1 MTTITIWLRH
11 IQVRDIMCAT
21 ILFLVRKSQLR
32 DLTLNASHNDS
43 QFKLKQLHA
52 ENGQLLNCVI
62 RWLQQRMW
70 YTIADTGTW
79 DPIASVPGDQSI
91 TGTQCMI
98 VMLHAFRYVLQSA
111 ISWFIWQAYAWTQ
124 TMVCS
129 IFRNP
134 QFKISEYKIWKSL
147 VSILC
152 FCWYCSCQSLC
163 LHKKLGKKY

>member
-1 MTTITIWLRH
+1 MTTITIWLCH
-11 IQVRDIMCAT
+11 IQVRDIMPT
-21 ILFLVRKSQLR
+21 ERSK
-32 DLTLNASHNDS
+32 ASPNDS

-79 DPIASVPGDQSI
+79 DLIASVPGDQSI

-152 FCWYCSCQSLC
+152 FCWYCQSLC